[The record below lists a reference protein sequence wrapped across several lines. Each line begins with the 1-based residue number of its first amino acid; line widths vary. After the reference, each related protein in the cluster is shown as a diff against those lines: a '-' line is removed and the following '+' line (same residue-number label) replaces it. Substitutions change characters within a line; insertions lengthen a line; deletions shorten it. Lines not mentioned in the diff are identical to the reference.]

1 MAQYKKKRAGG
12 RPRSKKA
19 MQAELKQDLIGIAL
33 LALGLFVAFCLWQV
47 PAGGEE
53 NILGAL
59 GFRVYKLTAALFGSG
74 KWFLALAL
82 VVIGAGRWFGG
93 IGFNSLLVTAYIV
106 LALSCCAVGHLFLP
120 QAEQNFQAGLSGA
133 GGGLIGGVMV
143 QGSNY
148 LIGVT
153 GSWILYIA
161 LIAASLL
168 LITGKTMR
176 QMMSDAGDKASAIAQ
191 SAQESFSSLA
201 ARSQERRSQ
210 GGRGVLHSLNLPTD
224 TELREDKNTGRRG
237 RKGPDQ
243 SSAAGGPG
251 GTAAPAGPALN
262 PVQALANRE
271 IEYKIMGQT
280 PEELA
285 EEEASDREAAA
296 PAAGASPATVTAAKG
311 GAGFNPNPEGA
322 IPFRGPGKPDS
333 AESADKLPPEAA
345 EKEARAG
352 MAPPK
357 AGAGP
362 EYKKPPM
369 DILALSSRIKSQRLN
384 KDITDNVRI
393 LEETL
398 ASFGVKAVV
407 TQVNRGPSI
416 TRFELQPAPGVKV
429 SRIVNLSDDL
439 ALAMAAAHIRIEA
452 PIPGKA
458 AIGIEVPNAERT
470 QVNLREILE
479 DPAFQN
485 SKSKL
490 TFALGRDIAG
500 AAVVADLAK
509 MPHLLIAGS
518 TGSGKSVCMNAL
530 IASILFSATPD
541 EVKLMMVDPK
551 MVELSNYNGI
561 PHLLHPVVTDPKKAA
576 KALRWAVHEM
586 EKRYDA
592 FSKAG
597 VKDIDRYNQWL
608 ADQVMEEKPGPMPQI
623 VILID
628 ELADLM
634 LVAPADVEDA
644 ICRLAQMARAAGM
657 HLVVA
662 TQRPSVD
669 VITGIIKANI
679 PSRIAFAVSSQTDSR
694 VILDMAGA
702 EKLLGRGDML
712 YYTLEQPKPVR
723 VQGVFVSDREIDG
736 LVTHLKTQ
744 GIVQTPYM
752 EELTVEAEENEEDGE
767 EALDSLLPDAAKIFI
782 ESGQASISLL
792 QRRLRIG
799 YTRAARIIDQMEEQG
814 IVGGYEG
821 SKARAI
827 RMTMEQYEERFGKNG
842 VKAEL

>member
-1 MAQYKKKRAGG
+1 MA
-12 RPRSKKA
+12 RPRKKSTAKKQQA
-19 MQAELKQDLIGIAL
+19 MRSELKQDLVAIALFAIGI
-33 LALGLFVAFCLWQV
+33 FVAFCLWQV
-47 PAGGEE
+47 PSSGEK
-53 NILGAL
+53 NLLGAL
-59 GFRVYKLTAALFGSG
+59 GHGVYGVSQLLFGQG

-82 VVIGAGRWFGG
+82 IFLGASQWLKATEPGKALYLAYGVVTAASCAIAHLRLPAERQLLEAGLDGLGGG
-93 IGFNSLLVTAYIV
+93 I
-106 LALSCCAVGHLFLP
+106 
-120 QAEQNFQAGLSGA
+120 
-133 GGGLIGGVMV
+133 IGGALV
-143 QGSNY
+143 QASNL

-153 GSWILYIA
+153 GSWIFYVTLVI
-161 LIAASLL
+161 ASLL
-168 LITGKTMR
+168 VITGKTLR
-176 QMMSDAGDKASAIAQ
+176 EVVLDAGSKAKGIAQ
-191 SAQESFSSLA
+191 SAQSGLTVLTS
-201 ARSQERRSQ
+201 RREEDDY
-210 GGRGVLHSLNLPTD
+210 RDREKTILKSLNLPID
-224 TELREDKNTGRRG
+224 TELRRDKKGGGLKRG
-237 RKGPDQ
+237 QACPQRDEQPVQSAPDQ
-243 SSAAGGPG
+243 SASIDELSQRGITLHLYNEHTGDKGAEAAPKPEDRSPAAQAQTPGQGHPAAARPFAAGQNDRAK
-251 GTAAPAGPALN
+251 TAGDKEAKKDEDFKP
-262 PVQALANRE
+262 QAQV
-271 IEYKIMGQT
+271 I
-280 PEELA
+280 
-285 EEEASDREAAA
+285 S
-296 PAAGASPATVTAAKG
+296 SG
-311 GAGFNPNPEGA
+311 GAGNFPE
-322 IPFRGPGKPDS
+322 IHRIYRLPSLNLLQS
-333 AESADKLPPEAA
+333 AP
-345 EKEARAG
+345 RV
-352 MAPPK
+352 
-357 AGAGP
+357 
-362 EYKKPPM
+362 
-369 DILALSSRIKSQRLN
+369 KSQRLN

-416 TRFELQPAPGVKV
+416 TRFELQPAAGVKV
-429 SRIVNLSDDL
+429 SKIVNLSDDIAL
-439 ALAMAAAHIRIEA
+439 ALAAAHIRIEA

-458 AIGIEVPNAERT
+458 AIGIEVPNAERAL
-470 QVNLREILE
+470 VSLREILE
-479 DPAFQN
+479 DQVFAQ

-500 AAVVADLAK
+500 APIVADLAR

-530 IASILFSATPD
+530 IASILFSSTPD

-561 PHLLHPVVTDPKKAA
+561 PHLIHPVVTDAKKAA

-586 EKRYDA
+586 EKRYDTFA
-592 FSKAG
+592 KAG
-597 VKDIDRYNQWL
+597 VKDIARYNAWL
-608 ADQVMEEKPGPMPQI
+608 AEQEMEDKPSPMPQF

-679 PSRIAFAVSSQTDSR
+679 PCRIAFAVSSQTDSR

-712 YYTLEQPKPVR
+712 YSTLENPKPVR
-723 VQGVFVSDREIDG
+723 VQGVYVSDKEIESLTEYIKAANIQPEYREDVVSG
-736 LVTHLKTQ
+736 
-744 GIVQTPYM
+744 
-752 EELTVEAEENEEDGE
+752 EEESREEENEE
-767 EALDSLLPDAAKIFI
+767 LDSLLPEAARIFI

-827 RMTMEQYEERFGKNG
+827 RMTMAQYEERFGK
-842 VKAEL
+842 KE

>member
-1 MAQYKKKRAGG
+1 MA
-12 RPRSKKA
+12 RPRKKSKAKKQPA
-19 MQAELKQDLIGIAL
+19 MRSELKQDLVAIALFAIGI
-33 LALGLFVAFCLWQV
+33 FVAFCLWQV
-47 PAGGEE
+47 PASGEK
-53 NILGAL
+53 NLLGAL
-59 GFRVYKLTAALFGSG
+59 GYGVYGISQLLFGQG

-82 VVIGAGRWFGG
+82 IFLGASQWLKATEPGKALYLAYGVVTAASCAIAHLRLPADRQVLEAGLDGLGGG
-93 IGFNSLLVTAYIV
+93 IIGGALVQASNLLVGI
-106 LALSCCAVGHLFLP
+106 
-120 QAEQNFQAGLSGA
+120 
-133 GGGLIGGVMV
+133 
-143 QGSNY
+143 
-148 LIGVT
+148 T
-153 GSWILYIA
+153 GSWIFYVTLVI
-161 LIAASLL
+161 ASLL
-168 LITGKTMR
+168 VITGKTLR
-176 QMMSDAGDKASAIAQ
+176 EVVRDAGSKARGIAQ
-191 SAQESFSSLA
+191 SAQSGLT
-201 ARSQERRSQ
+201 
-210 GGRGVLHSLNLPTD
+210 VLSGFREEEDRYREKNILNSLNLPID
-224 TELREDKNTGRRG
+224 TELRRDK
-237 RKGPDQ
+237 KGAGAKKAAQNPFQKGEQQPDQ
-243 SSAAGGPG
+243 SPAGQSPMDSLSQRGITLHLYNEHPEDEREPAAASKQAEKTSAAGDHAPG
-251 GTAAPAGPALN
+251 
-262 PVQALANRE
+262 QS
-271 IEYKIMGQT
+271 Q
-280 PEELA
+280 
-285 EEEASDREAAA
+285 
-296 PAAGASPATVTAAKG
+296 PAAGS
-311 GAGFNPNPEGA
+311 FS
-322 IPFRGPGKPDS
+322 GPVQN
-333 AESADKLPPEAA
+333 DKS
-345 EKEARAG
+345 KT
-352 MAPPK
+352 
-357 AGAGP
+357 AGAKETKSEEDFKPQAQLISSGGGGSFP
-362 EYKKPPM
+362 E
-369 DILALSSRIKSQRLN
+369 IHRIYRLPSINLLQSAPRVKSQRLN

-416 TRFELQPAPGVKV
+416 TRFELQPAAGVKV
-429 SRIVNLSDDL
+429 SKIVNLSDDIAL
-439 ALAMAAAHIRIEA
+439 ALAAAHIRIEA

-458 AIGIEVPNAERT
+458 AIGIEVPNAERAL
-470 QVNLREILE
+470 VSLREILE
-479 DPAFQN
+479 DQVFSQ

-500 AAVVADLAK
+500 APIVADLAR

-541 EVKLMMVDPK
+541 EVKLMMIDPK

-561 PHLLHPVVTDPKKAA
+561 PHLIHPVVTDAKKAA

-586 EKRYDA
+586 EKRYDTFA
-592 FSKAG
+592 KAG
-597 VKDIDRYNQWL
+597 VKDIARYNAWL
-608 ADQVMEEKPGPMPQI
+608 AEQEMEDKPSPMPQF

-679 PSRIAFAVSSQTDSR
+679 PCRIAFAVSSQTDSR

-712 YYTLEQPKPVR
+712 YSTLENPKPVR
-723 VQGVFVSDREIDG
+723 VQGVYVSDKEIESLTEYIKAANIQPEYREDVVSG
-736 LVTHLKTQ
+736 
-744 GIVQTPYM
+744 
-752 EELTVEAEENEEDGE
+752 EEESREEENEE
-767 EALDSLLPDAAKIFI
+767 LDSLLPEAARIFI

-827 RMTMEQYEERFGKNG
+827 RMTMAQYEERFGK
-842 VKAEL
+842 KE